1 MYRQQG
7 TVPWCVRAMH
17 VTVSMCT
24 VLRSACPFPSRT
36 HHFRSASKELY
47 LTHSEDK
54 IAGLMVPLPI
64 PLTLPCQAEKSRELS
79 LVRAE
84 EEDKIAT
91 ALARRTLEKQR
102 KEKEIQQLREQ
113 SSELREWVPGT
124 SISRSA
130 ASLSS
135 SHISLRSCVYSTSP
149 SSHKPRSL
157 VDTAPST
164 YAYPT
169 HVPLLPIT
177 YAD

>member
-1 MYRQQG
+1 M
-7 TVPWCVRAMH
+7 
-17 VTVSMCT
+17 
-24 VLRSACPFPSRT
+24 
-36 HHFRSASKELY
+36 
-47 LTHSEDK
+47 
-54 IAGLMVPLPI
+54 
-64 PLTLPCQAEKSRELS
+64 
-79 LVRAE
+79 RAE